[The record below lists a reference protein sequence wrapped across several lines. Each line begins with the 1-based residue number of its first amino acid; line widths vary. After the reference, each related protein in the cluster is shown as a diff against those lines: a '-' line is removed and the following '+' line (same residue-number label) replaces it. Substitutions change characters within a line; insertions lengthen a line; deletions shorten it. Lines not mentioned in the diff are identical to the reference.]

1 MHRRVQRTLRALAA
15 GALVLAVAGPAE
27 ATPAS
32 VLAAAAAAVD
42 DAQANV
48 DAAAEKLQAAE
59 ARVAQL
65 EAERE
70 QILAQQA
77 LFTQQQRDLA
87 AQLGTARRDVRQLA
101 VASYVSGGPA
111 GNSGRLLEMSQISDT
126 IWRAALIDGQTDLT
140 VASAKKY
147 AQLLSGADA
156 AVRELVTRLDQNHA
170 KLEQAMADRY
180 QASVDEKAA
189 EQNLAAVRARIAS
202 AFVAAA
208 DGPLADAWA
217 RLRNCESSGNYQALS
232 PSGRYR
238 GAYQFD
244 LRTWESVGGDG
255 DPIDASPAEQD
266 MRARM
271 LYERRGRSPWPVC
284 GRFLP

>member
-1 MHRRVQRTLRALAA
+1 VHRRVQRTFRALV
-15 GALVLAVAGPAE
+15 GVVLVLAVAGPAR
-27 ATPAS
+27 ATPEQ
-32 VLAAAAAAVD
+32 VLAAATSAVD
-42 DAQANV
+42 DAQSRAD
-48 DAAAEKLQAAE
+48 DADQKLQAAE
-59 ARVAQL
+59 ARVTQL
-65 EAERE
+65 EAERDD
-70 QILAQQA
+70 ILAEQA
-77 LFTQQQRDLA
+77 KFTQQQRDLT
-87 AQLGTARRDVRQLA
+87 AQLETARRDVRQLA

-140 VASAKKY
+140 VESAKKY
-147 AQLLSGADA
+147 AQLLGGADA

-180 QASVDEKAA
+180 QASVEEKAS
-189 EQNLAAVRARIAS
+189 EQQLAAARARVAN
-202 AFVAAA
+202 AFVAAS
-208 DGPLADAWA
+208 DGSLSDAWA
-217 RLRNCESSGNYQALS
+217 RLRNCESSGNYQAVS

-244 LRTWESVGGDG
+244 LRTWEGVGGEG
-255 DPIDASPAEQD
+255 DPIDAPPAEQD

-271 LYERRGRSPWPVC
+271 LYERRGPSPWPVC